1 MLSGSA
7 IRTLVRLPVRW
18 PTSPAL
24 VVGPRPPAS
33 PDRGECTAT
42 DQCNTGDDLPA
53 PAIGYTTLGR
63 CWRGRRLSR
72 WLPGPWLLCNL
83 LALSLRA
90 VCAGALRDVR
100 LSHHASFRVLLGNPE
115 VASDPRQVR
124 LGDAKRVGDTHA
136 RSPPSALVRRRRLAT
151 LPHTETPAVRQGH
164 VERSAT
170 DKATRA

>member
-1 MLSGSA
+1 MMAETDVTQGTSA
-7 IRTLVRLPVRW
+7 NG
-18 PTSPAL
+18 AQ
-24 VVGPRPPAS
+24 GQ
-33 PDRGECTAT
+33 GEQIAQEPGARQPSTE
-42 DQCNTGDDLPA
+42 A

-72 WLPGPWLLCNL
+72 WLPGPWLLCDL

-115 VASDPRQVR
+115 VASDPRQIR

-136 RSPPSALVRRRRLAT
+136 RSPPSALVRPRRLAT